1 MWYPLLIMVVAAI
14 LSATAARAAGKQ
26 KPNHPLVGCPSKLG
40 VASFL
45 LATVAYVAAG
55 VFLVREQEILAI
67 IFGIIGLFA
76 CSLGYVVAQKS

>member
-1 MWYPLLIMVVAAI
+1 MVIAAI

-26 KPNHPLVGCPSKLG
+26 KPNHPLVGCTSKLG

-45 LATVAYVAAG
+45 LATVTYTISG

-67 IFGIIGLFA
+67 IFGIIGLIA
-76 CSLGYVVAQKS
+76 CSLGHVVTQKCLLPIAG